1 MKDKIKAWASATWV
15 AVKSAPAVFGYGV
28 AVGYLSNYLVDW
40 VL

>member
-1 MKDKIKAWASATWV
+1 MEEKIKKWAKSVWA